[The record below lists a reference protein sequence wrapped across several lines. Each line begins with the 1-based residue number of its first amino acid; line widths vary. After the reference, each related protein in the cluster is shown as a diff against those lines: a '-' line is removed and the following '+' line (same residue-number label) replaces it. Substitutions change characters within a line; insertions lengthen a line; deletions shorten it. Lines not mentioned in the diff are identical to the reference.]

1 MKLASY
7 IKNGDAAFGVVV
19 GDGLVTLNGRLAR
32 RVATLRDAIDA
43 ACYPEMARIA
53 AAEKPDLSVR
63 DVTFLPLIPNPK
75 KILCVGLN
83 YRDHVAELAGAKSAA
98 EVPGIFV
105 RFPGTLL
112 GHGQAMQR
120 PRASTMF
127 DYEGELAVIIGK
139 PGRHIP
145 VEQALEHVAGYT
157 CFVDGSVRDFQKQS
171 VAAGKNFWASGP
183 LGPWMLTA
191 DEMPDPRKFVLTT
204 RLNGVQVQHSGLD
217 MLIHSIPE
225 CINYLSKV
233 TPLEPGDVI
242 ATGTPA
248 GVGHRRTP
256 PLWLKAGD
264 RLEVEISGIGTL
276 ANPVIDEL

>member
-32 RVATLRDAIDA
+32 RVTTLRDAIDA

-120 PRASTMF
+120 PRASTM
-127 DYEGELAVIIGK
+127 
-139 PGRHIP
+139 
-145 VEQALEHVAGYT
+145 
-157 CFVDGSVRDFQKQS
+157 
-171 VAAGKNFWASGP
+171 SG
-183 LGPWMLTA
+183 M
-191 DEMPDPRKFVLTT
+191 
-204 RLNGVQVQHSGLD
+204 
-217 MLIHSIPE
+217 
-225 CINYLSKV
+225 
-233 TPLEPGDVI
+233 
-242 ATGTPA
+242 
-248 GVGHRRTP
+248 
-256 PLWLKAGD
+256 
-264 RLEVEISGIGTL
+264 TL
-276 ANPVIDEL
+276 ANRTSSPSPCSPINSRDLPPRSSSGVQRGRSMAKWVTTI